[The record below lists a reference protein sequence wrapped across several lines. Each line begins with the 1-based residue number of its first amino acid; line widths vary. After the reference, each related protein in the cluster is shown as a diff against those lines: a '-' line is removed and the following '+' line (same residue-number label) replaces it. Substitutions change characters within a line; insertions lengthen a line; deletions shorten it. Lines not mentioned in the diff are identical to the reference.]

1 MVYFGIY
8 RLVFDN
14 MLLILLVLANVAL
27 GISIMTFSMTGFA
40 ALEQSINPP
49 IDNATLI
56 LELRAVNS
64 RYLDLHFKLDE
75 NLRSFEPAIR
85 ELISAKLSR
94 GKIECKVNLIQR
106 TQAGQATQLDDALMQ
121 QLAAMQIKAQQYFP
135 QSRPLSVADILRWP
149 GVVLSDA
156 LSQDSLLE
164 DVKKL
169 VQKGLQDLNA
179 SREREGEKL
188 KTLVLERLSQIE
200 TLVIKVKPLLPALTK
215 EYQAKLENKL
225 QENLK
230 NIDPERVAQ
239 ELVMFAQRIDVD
251 EELTRLTAHI
261 SEVKRILNS
270 DAPAGKRLDFLM
282 QELNREANTL
292 GSKSVSVQT
301 TQVSMELKVLIEQ
314 MREQIQNIE

>member
-1 MVYFGIY
+1 
-8 RLVFDN
+8 
-14 MLLILLVLANVAL
+14 
-27 GISIMTFSMTGFA
+27 MTFSMTGFA
-40 ALEQSINPP
+40 ALEQPLES
-49 IDNATLI
+49 ATLL

-75 NLRSFEPAIR
+75 NLRAFEPLIR
-85 ELISAKLSR
+85 EQISAQLSR

-106 TQAGQATQLDDALMQ
+106 AQANQATQLDEALMQ
-121 QLAAMQIKAQQYFP
+121 QLSAMQEKAKVHFP
-135 QSRPLSVADILRWP
+135 QSRELSMADILRWP

-156 LSQDSLLE
+156 IGQDTLLE

-169 VQKGLQDLNA
+169 VQQGLQDLNA
-179 SREREGEKL
+179 SRAREGDKL
-188 KTLVLERLSQIE
+188 KTLILDRISQIE
-200 TLVIKVKPLLPALTK
+200 GLVEKVKPLLPALTK

-225 QENLK
+225 QETLK
-230 NIDPERVAQ
+230 SIDPERVAQ
-239 ELVMFAQRIDVD
+239 ELVLFAQRIDVD
-251 EELTRLTAHI
+251 EELTRLTAHV